1 MTTKTRFIH
10 RAARDEEHPYFML
23 RRATAQDTTLSF
35 EARGLLAY
43 ILSKPDDWKVQ
54 PSNLQQNCGRSVV
67 YRILAELIEHGYIR
81 RTQTRDENN
90 KIISWDYAIHEEPL
104 IKNREVVIEG
114 KTKPLSTKPEIEEP
128 EIAFPL
134 SGKTNITDKRVLQN
148 KESTVGAKKRRVDP
162 QFDVIAKV
170 WKTSAGGYVSNM
182 QGMMFGSKSIKGE
195 WLRCRFEPS
204 ATIEEVERFGAWALR
219 NPDNNGKMP
228 TQAATIQR
236 QFYQFRN
243 IQAKKMIY
251 DNGEYVPIE
260 ERTSVLDGIKLA

>member
-1 MTTKTRFIH
+1 MSDKTRFIH
-10 RAARDEEHPYFML
+10 RAARDEQHPYFML

-35 EARGLLAY
+35 EARGMLAY

-54 PSNLQQNCGRSVV
+54 PTDLQQNCSKNIV
-67 YRILAELIEHGYIR
+67 YRILKELKDHGYINL
-81 RTQTRDENN
+81 TQTRDENN

-104 IKNREVVIEG
+104 LKNKEVVI
-114 KTKPLSTKPEIEEP
+114 KAKNKPLPRNQEVENPEIG
-128 EIAFPL
+128 FPL
-134 SGKTNITDKRVLQN
+134 SGKSDITDKRVLQN
-148 KESTVGAKKRRVDP
+148 KEVGAKRTADP

-204 ATIEEVERFGAWALR
+204 ATIEEIEQFGVWAKR
-219 NPDNNGKMP
+219 NPANSGKMP
-228 TQAATIQR
+228 TQATTIQR
-236 QFYQFRN
+236 QFYEFRTV
-243 IQAKKMIY
+243 QSKKMIY
-251 DNGEYVPIE
+251 DNGDYIPVE